1 LVADTSMADRER
13 RHIAAERLSR
23 VLGAH
28 GVVVPRKAAVSY
40 ALIGLLAGVGIGLFL
55 GWLIWA

>member
-1 LVADTSMADRER
+1 MADRER
-13 RHIAAERLSR
+13 RQIAAERLSR
-23 VLGAH
+23 VLRAH
-28 GVVVPRKAAVSY
+28 GVVVPRKAVVSY